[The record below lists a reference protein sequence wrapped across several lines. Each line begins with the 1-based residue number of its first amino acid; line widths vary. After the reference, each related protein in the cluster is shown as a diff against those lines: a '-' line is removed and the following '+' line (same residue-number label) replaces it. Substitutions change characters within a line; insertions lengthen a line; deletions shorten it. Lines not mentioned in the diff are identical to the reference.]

1 MGADRTTARAERVAL
16 KRQGPSRRWIIKS
29 ALRSGLFSPVALL
42 ALARS
47 VARSGINLIAL
58 VRMGARICP
67 GGAIDDGSER
77 VDCEALADQAERI
90 AVVLYSEHG
99 VGRGTPVGIAAAN
112 GLGFVRA
119 LLALSRLGARA
130 VLINPGLPASQ
141 FSQLLD
147 RNGVERVIATCD
159 ATVPTS
165 GIRRLDPAELL
176 AQSSSFPI
184 DLPRRSSGEIVV
196 LTGGTTG
203 LPKPAARAVAP
214 GSMLRLF
221 LHLVA
226 ALRMEQRKA
235 VLVTVPLFHG
245 FGLASLVIALALGRT
260 VHLRPR
266 VDADAAA
273 TLIDADQIDAL
284 VVVPT
289 VLRRLLAVPAA
300 LDSLNCVVSGGAPL
314 DAELVKECRQ
324 RLGDSLFNLYGT
336 SEAGLAALALP
347 EDLAEAPGTIGRPVW
362 GADIRLGEE
371 GEREMGE
378 LLVRNAA
385 SIAARDWIPTGDLA
399 YRDPSGRLFLCG
411 RTDDMIVSGGENANP
426 WELESVLVAHS
437 QLAQAAAVGVPD
449 RDFGQ
454 RLAVFVVPRDDTDLE
469 AEVLLDWLAGR
480 VARHLMPRSVA
491 ICSALPVTAIGK
503 IDRRS
508 LRQATMADPADRRLT

>member
-1 MGADRTTARAERVAL
+1 MGADRGMARAEGVAL
-16 KRQGPSRRWIIKS
+16 KRQGPSRRWIVKS
-29 ALRSGLFSPVALL
+29 GLRSGLFSSVALL
-42 ALARS
+42 TLGRS
-47 VARSGINLIAL
+47 VARSGVNLIAL

-67 GGAIDDGSER
+67 GGVIDDGSER
-77 VDCEALADQAERI
+77 VGYTALADQAERI
-90 AVVLYSEHG
+90 GAVLSSDHG
-99 VGRGTPVGIAAAN
+99 VGRGTPVGIATAS

-141 FSQLLD
+141 FSQLLA
-147 RNGVERVIATCD
+147 RHGVDRVIATRD

-165 GIRRLDPAELL
+165 GIPIVDPAELL
-176 AQSSSFPI
+176 SQGTALQI

-203 LPKPAARAVAP
+203 LPKAAARAVAP
-214 GSMLRLF
+214 GRMLRLF

-266 VDADAAA
+266 LDAEAAA
-273 TLIDADQIDAL
+273 ALIDAERIDTL
-284 VVVPT
+284 VAVPT
-289 VLRRLLAVPAA
+289 VLRRLLAVPAP

-314 DAELVKECRQ
+314 DVELVRECRQ

-336 SEAGLAALALP
+336 SEAGLAALALS
-347 EDLAEAPGTIGRPVW
+347 EDLTEAPETIGRPVW
-362 GADIRLGEE
+362 GADIRLSEE
-371 GEREMGE
+371 GE

-385 SIAARDWIPTGDLA
+385 SVAARDWIQTGDLA
-399 YRDPSGRLFLCG
+399 YRDPSGRLFLRG

-426 WELESVLVAHS
+426 WELESVLVAHP
-437 QLAQAAAVGVPD
+437 QVAQAAAIGVPD

-454 RLAVFVVPRDDTDLE
+454 RLAAFVVPRDDTDLE

-491 ICSALPVTAIGK
+491 ICGALPVTAIGK

-508 LRQATMADPADRRLT
+508 LRRATTSDSG